1 MKSIGLILIIFT
13 LASQSF
19 AEQILGENHISVV
32 SGGKATYAPLL
43 LYTSGSGAI
52 IPFKAG
58 EMLKV
63 GGRYLMLAVPERGSV
78 FENWQQ
84 VNVFTVTTITTNEF
98 GVAVPITSTITS
110 PQPAYTKDHLLNFVM
125 QPQAVI
131 TETPLLTIT
140 SAIGWQANFA
150 ARNNR

>member
-32 SGGKATYAPLL
+32 SGGKATYASLL
-43 LYTSGSGAI
+43 LYTGSGAI
-52 IPFKAG
+52 TPFKDG

-110 PQPAYTKDHLLNFVM
+110 PQPAYTKDHLSNFVI

-131 TETPLLTIT
+131 TETPLVTIT